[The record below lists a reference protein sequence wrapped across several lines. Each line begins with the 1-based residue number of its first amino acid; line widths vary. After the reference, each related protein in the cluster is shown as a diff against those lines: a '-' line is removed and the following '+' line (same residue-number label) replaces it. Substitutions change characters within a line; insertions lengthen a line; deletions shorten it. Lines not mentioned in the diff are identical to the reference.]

1 MQQQWAEVREMSTR
15 STQPR
20 SAFADRVVS
29 QHEGVMNRLLDRVL
43 RTQPSW
49 SCEYWVLD
57 AVVRVAGE
65 SDGDGVAGAPE
76 DFLHPVQVLRA

>member
-1 MQQQWAEVREMSTR
+1 
-15 STQPR
+15 
-20 SAFADRVVS
+20 
-29 QHEGVMNRLLDRVL
+29 MNRLLDMVL
-43 RTQPSW
+43 RTRPSW
-49 SCEYWVLD
+49 SREYWVLD